1 MDTPIGQSLRQSPV
15 HLAWASGAA
24 AAFVLG
30 DVLLCLRP
38 EAILPYRLVFLPL
51 TLIVLMRMPHCDRPS
66 LGLTM
71 RPRQGWVYWGK
82 VTILIGVFMGFVVGG
97 GLIVMRFKSGTFASF
112 GRSPGHFVEA
122 LLPACVNAPII
133 EETIYRLILC
143 VPAVCLLRPAGAIV
157 LSGAVFAI
165 FHFTS
170 GVASPDN
177 FVAGY
182 ILCWAYLKSG
192 SLLVP
197 IVLHALG
204 NFCILLLQ
212 LGAWYLV

>member
-1 MDTPIGQSLRQSPV
+1 MDTPIGQGLRQSPR
-15 HLAWASGAA
+15 HLAWASGLAA
-24 AAFVLG
+24 VFVLG
-30 DVLLCLRP
+30 DVLLCLWP
-38 EAILPYRLVFLPL
+38 EGILPYRLVLLPL
-51 TLIVLMRMPHCDRPS
+51 TLIALTRIPSCDRPT

-71 RPRQGWVYWGK
+71 RPLPGWGYWIK
-82 VTILIGVFMGFVVGG
+82 ATPLIGVFMAFVVGA
-97 GLIVMRFKSGTFASF
+97 GLLVMRLKTGVFPAF
-112 GRSPGHFVEA
+112 GRPPAHFLDV
-122 LLPACVNAPII
+122 LLPSCVNAPII

-157 LSGAVFAI
+157 LSGVVFAA
-165 FHFTS
+165 FHFAS

-197 IVLHALG
+197 ILLHALG